1 MMNTIDAL
9 KLALEA
15 LEDLQ
20 RQYSIYPNSFWDW
33 SKGRKAIATTKQAL
47 AAPVQSAPSGEPAA
61 WGYIDEYGEV
71 QKFKNPAAH
80 KSAAYDNFQL
90 LFTTPPAQPAPVHH
104 LVPDPVAT
112 LYPELYRANWEAM
125 HGKEATPPAAQPAP
139 VQPVAH
145 CGQGPNFCKQCA
157 NQQAEWCAAILYRD
171 HNEKPWVHV
180 IQKDL
185 PSGTKLVAYG
195 ITEKGQP

>member
-1 MMNTIDAL
+1 MMSNIDTL

-15 LEDLQ
+15 LESTAHGQDLYELEE
-20 RQYSIYPNSFWDW
+20 R
-33 SKGRKAIATTKQAL
+33 AITAIKQAL
-47 AAPVQSAPSGEPAA
+47 NTA
-61 WGYIDEYGEV
+61 
-71 QKFKNPAAH
+71 
-80 KSAAYDNFQL
+80 
-90 LFTTPPAQPAPVHH
+90 TPLEAQPAPVHH

-195 ITEKGQP
+195 ITKGQL